1 MPEWTRDNE
10 HKKPNRLMNNF
21 INLRKKL
28 KINKRKMISNYLIL
42 KSNKLLIP
50 TIMFL
55 AIFLSLIIIWE
66 FYFKKF
72 LKQKLL

>member
-10 HKKPNRLMNNF
+10 HKKPNRLLNNF

>member
-10 HKKPNRLMNNF
+10 HKKTNRLMNNF

-28 KINKRKMISNYLIL
+28 KKNKRKMISNYLIL